1 MRLRRGR
8 LIAATVVCTVLCSL
22 VPRPAYADPGMGIPD
37 GGSRPIAS
45 GSLVMPG
52 AGTGTAPPVSVST
65 SALRGPF
72 AARLATEEAV
82 VTQLGQRKLQATLDV
97 EAAQASLT
105 DAEDKLLRAEE
116 RVVELRSKADSA
128 AADAYKHA
136 AGLGPLDQYAHDLH
150 QFGMLAPG
158 LGAQPGGQEAA
169 YDLLRAEQEESAA
182 RQELAVARTALQTA
196 QGIYAPIE
204 TEFNIKNAA
213 YLQLKAENDQQVLL
227 LEAEEDKREQDLY
240 GNVPDSPNI
249 DGMVANPKALQ
260 ALNYALGKIGS
271 WYVWGDEGPNTFDC
285 SGLAYWAYG
294 QLGVKVPRVANDMY
308 HGTPNIRPTK
318 NKLGDQLLP
327 GDLVFFASDPSDWRS
342 IYHMGIYVGNGRM
355 VHAPTTG
362 EKVKI
367 GPVKWSKLFGASRI
381 FPAVPAPNA
390 TQPPATTQPP
400 TSTPPTSVPPSS
412 QPPSSQPPSSQP
424 PSSQPPSS
432 QPPSSQPPS
441 SQPPSSQPPSSQPPS
456 NPPSSQPPSDP
467 PPSSDPPASHEP
479 EPSKQPEPSVPASS
493 AAASKSASPSAKP
506 SVTTSSS

>member
-1 MRLRRGR
+1 MRVGRGR
-8 LIAATVVCTVLCSL
+8 LFAATVVCTMLCSL
-22 VPRPAYADPGMGIPD
+22 IPRPAYADPGPGIPD
-37 GGSRPIAS
+37 TGSRPIAA
-45 GSLVMPG
+45 GSLIMPG
-52 AGTGTAPPVSVST
+52 TGTGTAPPASVST

-72 AARLATEEAV
+72 AAKLAADEAV

-97 EAAQASLT
+97 EAAQASVT
-105 DAEDKLLRAEE
+105 DAEEKLRLASE

-182 RQELAVARTALQTA
+182 RQEVMVARTALQTA

-204 TEFNIKNAA
+204 AEFNLKNTA
-213 YLQLKAENDQQVLL
+213 YLQLKQQNDAQVLL
-227 LEAEEDKREQDLY
+227 LEAAEDKREQDLY
-240 GNVPDSPNI
+240 GNVPDTPVE
-249 DGMVANPKALQ
+249 GMVANPRALQ

-285 SGLAYWAYG
+285 SGLAYWSYG
-294 QLGVKVPRVANDMY
+294 QLGVRVPRVANDMY
-308 HGTPNIRPTK
+308 HGTPNIRPSK
-318 NKLGDQLLP
+318 DRIGDQLLP

-381 FPAVPAPNA
+381 FPAVPAPGQPPTT

-400 TSTPPTSVPPSS
+400 RATT
-412 QPPSSQPPSSQP
+412 QPPPVTEPTTEPTKEPTKEPTTEPTTEPSTEPTTQ
-424 PSSQPPSS
+424 
-432 QPPSSQPPS
+432 
-441 SQPPSSQPPSSQPPS
+441 
-456 NPPSSQPPSDP
+456 P
-467 PPSSDPPASHEP
+467 PPSTEPSKEP
-479 EPSKQPEPSVPASS
+479 EPSKQPEPSS
-493 AAASKSASPSAKP
+493 AAPSTATSKSASASPKP